1 MRPVPFAAISS
12 LMALAVG
19 ACAAPPGRE
28 AAPGAQ
34 AGSAPRQCFWT
45 RNVNGF
51 AAADDNV
58 VNVRVS
64 GGDIY
69 QLALF
74 APCRDVDWAQ
84 GVALR
89 SRAGSTVC
97 TGADAELIVP
107 GPLGP
112 NTCQVREVRRLTPE
126 EAAALP
132 SRARP

>member
-1 MRPVPFAAISS
+1 MRPTTFAAMCS
-12 LMALAVG
+12 LTAVMLG

-34 AGSAPRQCFWT
+34 ATSTPRQCFWT

-58 VNVRVS
+58 VNVRVN
-64 GGDIY
+64 GGEVY
-69 QLALF
+69 RLALF

-126 EAAALP
+126 ELAALP